1 MDVLAGNDRNVIL
14 RYIHASMATEP
25 HRVVV
30 LAQNGAYPFEM
41 GIPARIFGAT
51 DGAYTV
57 TLCTPTGQAIE
68 TNAGF
73 SVLPSAGPEILA
85 EADTVIVT
93 PIDPYS
99 LKRELGDDV
108 RHALTMIRPGAR
120 VVSICTGGFTLAA
133 AGILDD
139 QRVTTHWQCATV
151 FQKWYPDIE
160 LDENV
165 LFVDGGEVLT
175 SAGAAAGIDL
185 CLHLI
190 RKDFGSELATRAA
203 RRCVV
208 APHRDGG
215 QAQFIERPVPAGADA
230 STGATREWALN
241 RLDQS
246 LTVADMAAHAHM
258 SERTFCRCF
267 LAETGLAPRRWLT
280 QQRLAV
286 ARGLL
291 ETTDLGIDAIATA
304 VGYATATSLRNHLG
318 ALLGVSRMAY
328 RHTFR
333 PSRTAGGHQLKN
345 EVTSAA

>member
-1 MDVLAGNDRNVIL
+1 MPP
-14 RYIHASMATEP
+14 EP

-30 LAQNGAYPFEM
+30 LAQDGAYPFEM
-41 GIPARIFGAT
+41 GIPARVFGAT
-51 DGAYTV
+51 DGAYSV
-57 TLCTPTGQAIE
+57 ALCTPTGNAIK

-85 EADTVIVT
+85 EADTVIIT
-93 PIDPYS
+93 PVDPYS
-99 LKRELGDDV
+99 LTREIGDDV
-108 RHALTMIRPGAR
+108 RQALAMIRPGAR

-133 AGILDD
+133 AGLLKE
-139 QRVTTHWQCATV
+139 QRVTTHWECAWV
-151 FQKWYPDIE
+151 FKKWYPEIN
-160 LDENV
+160 LDENL
-165 LFVDGGEVLT
+165 LFVDGEQVLT

-215 QAQFIERPVPAGADA
+215 QAQFIERPIPSGSDA
-230 STGATREWALN
+230 STSATREWALKQI
-241 RLDQS
+241 DQS
-246 LTVADMAAHAHM
+246 LTVGDMARHAHM
-258 SERTFCRCF
+258 SERTFCRRF

-286 ARGLL
+286 ARELL
-291 ETTDLGIDAIATA
+291 ETTDLGIDSIAAA

-318 ALLGVSRMAY
+318 ALLGVSPVTY

-333 PSRTAGGHQLKN
+333 PIETRAERLRAR
-345 EVTSAA
+345 SAEAPAMSASIH